1 MSEEFQKEE
10 GKEVKNENQIQNPS
24 PSHETEQLKSEIE
37 RLRAELLQTKVV
49 ATLSSMGLEE
59 FVDFFDVND
68 EKEIDEKIKK
78 LKDALE
84 KHKAK
89 NRYIPA
95 DHRPSEEKGDVLS
108 RISGKLGRLFG

>member
-1 MSEEFQKEE
+1 MSEEIQKEE
-10 GKEVKNENQIQNPS
+10 GKEVKNEIQNQNQNQN
-24 PSHETEQLKSEIE
+24 ETEQLKSEVE
-37 RLRAELLQTKVV
+37 RLKAELLQTKVV

-84 KHKAK
+84 KHKVK